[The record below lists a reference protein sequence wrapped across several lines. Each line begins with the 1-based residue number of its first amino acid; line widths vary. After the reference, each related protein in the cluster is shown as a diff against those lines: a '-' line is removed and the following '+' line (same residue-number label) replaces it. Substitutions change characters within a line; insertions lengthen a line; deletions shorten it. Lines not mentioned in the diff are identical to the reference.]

1 MKSLEDI
8 LETNK
13 EAVEKAKKYELL
25 KRKMEL
31 MNQRVLELKACFAN
45 VMKASGPREC
55 QEPNGSQDNRM
66 DHGLRTLDRWC
77 SELSDIIQL

>member
-25 KRKMEL
+25 KRKMEP
-31 MNQRVLELKACFAN
+31 MNQRVLELIRSFHTLS
-45 VMKASGPREC
+45 ASNKDG
-55 QEPNGSQDNRM
+55 
-66 DHGLRTLDRWC
+66 
-77 SELSDIIQL
+77 